1 MLDLEQIVADAQHGG
16 SYDETMAHL
25 IAADLQDLLAPLKQ
39 VVHFW
44 IVEDPGRHAVDVN
57 FNAARPN
64 GLPAIITVSWRD
76 ALATGGIGLKVAVH
90 LTENGGSGTIFVQ
103 DVSQAR
109 GAIEAALNGRRD
121 DIRRFVSRMI
131 AAPIF

>member
-1 MLDLEQIVADAQHGG
+1 MLDLEQIVADAQVGG
-16 SYDETMAHL
+16 SYDEMMAHL

-44 IVEDPGRHAVDVN
+44 IFKDPGRQAVDVN

-64 GLPAIITVSWRD
+64 GTPAIITVSWRE
-76 ALATGGIGLKVAVH
+76 ALVTGEIGLTVAVH

-109 GAIEAALNGRRD
+109 GAIEASLNGRRD
-121 DIRRFVSRMI
+121 AIRRFVSRMI
-131 AAPIF
+131 EAPLF